1 MKKLLIT
8 LAALIA
14 SMNFLSI
21 EALAE
26 TTRLKPREDGEN
38 HSKPRKPVLS
48 PVFCDRENNCLTIYA
63 DYTMLGD
70 IQVVESETGIV
81 VAEETGELSEGVMI
95 ELPEDCNSVTVYVIV
110 NNKLFWA
117 EL

>member
-14 SMNFLSI
+14 SMTFMPPVV
-21 EALAE
+21 LAE
-26 TTRLKPREDGEN
+26 TTRLNPKDNEQN
-38 HSKPRKPVLS
+38 HNKPRKPVLS